1 MKVKPLLPQQPVT
14 VDGRLP
20 SRDLLEVIQGLT
32 SQVTALQAK
41 LSAIAAVTAPSGG
54 ATVDAQSRTA
64 IAAIIAAAT

>member
-1 MKVKPLLPQQPVT
+1 MKAKPLLKDQPVT
-14 VDGRLP
+14 LDGRRASP
-20 SRDLLEVIQGLT
+20 DLLEVVQILARE
-32 SQVTALQAK
+32 VNALQAK